1 LETGALLTGFTPER
15 CISKIQL
22 VKQSQQLD
30 GGHASFGSSA
40 WKLAGGWLD
49 LSLSV
54 FFGHQCSSLNKVNK
68 PVDRNEWGMTPQT
81 VNAYY
86 DPTSN
91 EIAFPAA
98 ILQVGCLA
106 MMTT

>member
-1 LETGALLTGFTPER
+1 
-15 CISKIQL
+15 
-22 VKQSQQLD
+22 
-30 GGHASFGSSA
+30 
-40 WKLAGGWLD
+40 
-49 LSLSV
+49 
-54 FFGHQCSSLNKVNK
+54 LNKVNK

-98 ILQVGCLA
+98 ILQVGWCLA
-106 MMTT
+106 MTTT